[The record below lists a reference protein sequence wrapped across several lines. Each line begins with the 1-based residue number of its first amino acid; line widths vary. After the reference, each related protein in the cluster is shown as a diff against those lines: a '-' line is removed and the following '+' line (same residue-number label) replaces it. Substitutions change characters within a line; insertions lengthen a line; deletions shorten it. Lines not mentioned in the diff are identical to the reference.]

1 MNRRAIIAT
10 AVAVPVLGGGAVY
23 AAQPRGQAADV
34 MRISAQP
41 AGALF
46 NAANLNP
53 GQTVTRCVRISND
66 AAVAAHV
73 FLHSTRGDGDLA
85 QHMHLTVQAG
95 EQPAGPDL
103 HCAGF
108 LPESAAPLFDG
119 PLTAFPADEDSALA
133 DPQRYPAGYQRAY
146 RFEVSVD
153 ASTDQGLELNHE
165 TFSFSAEPADPPVAP
180 MLKTRDE
187 LPELTVD
194 LPAAPAPAPATPSV
208 TRSTPSPTSAAS
220 VLSLDE
226 VKVSPAGEMRLMLHA
241 TSPGRLVVR
250 GHLVR
255 SQAQPLRKRASVRPA
270 RRTTTPTAAAA
281 IAQSQHIHIGTNRVV
296 LELQRAAI
304 RRVRRHPGR
313 YAIRL
318 TTRLTT
324 ADLVALR
331 HARIP
336 NPVLRALAARAQGR

>member
-10 AVAVPVLGGGAVY
+10 AFAVPVLGGGAVY
-23 AAQPRGQAADV
+23 AAQPRGQASDV

-66 AAVAAHV
+66 SPVAAHV

-85 QHMHLTVQAG
+85 QHMHLTIQAG
-95 EQPAGPDL
+95 EQPAGADL

-146 RFEVSVD
+146 RLQVSVN

-180 MLKTRDE
+180 TLKKRDE
-187 LPELTVD
+187 LPELTVE
-194 LPAAPAPAPATPSV
+194 LPTAPAAAPVTPSV
-208 TRSTPSPTSAAS
+208 SRPTPSPTSAAS

-226 VKVSPAGEMRLMLHA
+226 VKVSPAGQMRLMLHA
-241 TSPGRLVVR
+241 TSPGRLAVR

-255 SQAQPLRKRASVRPA
+255 SSSQPLHKRASTLPA
-270 RRTTTPTAAAA
+270 RRTPTATAA
-281 IAQSQHIHIGTNRVV
+281 ISQSQHIHIGTNRVV

-304 RRVRRHPGR
+304 RRVRRYPGR